1 MSFNLKV
8 IDAAAETVL
17 LKIKNGELGE
27 ACCMSAVNSPTTEA
41 WELAGQL
48 AEKTAL
54 SKSQQESIL
63 EALNPQIQEHLKS
76 TGFDDFDLIYERL
89 LQLISLGS

>member
-1 MSFNLKV
+1 MSFNLNA
-8 IDAAAETVL
+8 INTAAETIL
-17 LKIKNGELGE
+17 LKINKGELTE

-41 WELAGQL
+41 WEIAGQL
-48 AEKTAL
+48 TENVAL

-63 EALNPQIQEHLKS
+63 EALNPQIREHLKS

-89 LQLISLGS
+89 LQLILLG